1 MVSGTSGCEN
11 MGRVGRR
18 NGVERCKCSVLIYEI
33 LKLIFKQKTRLIFRQ
48 VISVSL
54 IEFLKMNIR

>member
-11 MGRVGRR
+11 MGRVGKR

-33 LKLIFKQKTRLIFRQ
+33 LKLIFKQKTRLIVRQ
-48 VISVSL
+48 VISVS
-54 IEFLKMNIR
+54 NSH

>member
-18 NGVERCKCSVLIYEI
+18 NWVERCKCSVLIYEI
-33 LKLIFKQKTRLIFRQ
+33 LKLIFKQKTRLIDKLFLCLT
-48 VISVSL
+48 L